1 MRALEGLAQACMM
14 VGDAET
20 ASAHYSTMLELN
32 PADHQGARYPL
43 LALLLAAKEADAALS
58 LMDIYAEDDT
68 APMAWGRALAAYQKE
83 GTTATA
89 GAALA
94 AAQRKD
100 ARIAPFLTG
109 NRRLTLEELQPG
121 DEEAATIAML
131 YGPAWE
137 ATVGAREWLM
147 RTTGLTQ
154 APPTKAKR
162 SGPRALDSARSPGP
176 LALSS
181 QACEAA
187 CREQVLDCHSHPV
200 IHIACADDRRGFLD
214 GCCAVA
220 HGDARACYAEHLQV
234 VAGVAEG
241 DDL

>member
-1 MRALEGLAQACMM
+1 VLGDECGEEWELAILLFTFGVMVGRERIGAGFEDLTGQFYVTPGTEGFMRALEGLAQACMM

-162 SGPRALDSARSPGP
+162 SGPRALD
-176 LALSS
+176 
-181 QACEAA
+181 
-187 CREQVLDCHSHPV
+187 
-200 IHIACADDRRGFLD
+200 
-214 GCCAVA
+214 
-220 HGDARACYAEHLQV
+220 
-234 VAGVAEG
+234 
-241 DDL
+241 